1 MPRPEKQLT
10 PDASPRDWFGYEL
23 RTSRKKRGPLTHA
36 ELAARVQVSSSLI
49 EKIEKG
55 TATCSKDLAERL
67 DEVLQTGGVLTR
79 AWGMVFRQTEKARPE
94 TESAPPSRAEASV
107 QVHEGCILG
116 GGSTT
121 PPSGSPAS
129 VDRRAFLATSGLA
142 AIAPID
148 LVHLV
153 SPAAPREIPTQ
164 IRPREIGQLK
174 SLADVIHRQDNEH
187 GGGGAVREL
196 ARGAI
201 TWGASLL
208 PVPCPEPLRPELLA
222 SVARLGIV
230 VGASQFDAY
239 AHDDARVSFRLAAE
253 CAEEA
258 GEWHLR
264 AKTYS
269 FMARQEIWVGDPDTG
284 LTHAEK
290 GLVRSDRLTATERA
304 MLHTARA
311 RAFAKM
317 CDVGNTLR
325 AVGEADAAFE
335 QSDPAQD
342 PPWMAYYDDAQHHG
356 DTAHALFDLAVH
368 ADEDPGQ
375 AGRRFEIAVKG
386 HGDAFARS
394 RGISATKLASLVMA
408 KGGDPRHAV
417 VLGHRALDDV
427 GRLTSCRAADDLREL
442 ARFAGRYQRL
452 SEARD
457 LRERIAATVQA

>member
-1 MPRPEKQLT
+1 MPRPEKTLT
-10 PDASPRDWFGYEL
+10 PDASPRDWFGHEL
-23 RTSRKKRGPLTHA
+23 RTWRKKRGPLKPS
-36 ELAARVQVSSSLI
+36 ELGAMVQVSGSLI

-55 TATCSKDLAERL
+55 TATCSQDLAVRL
-67 DEVLQTGGVLTR
+67 DEALDTGGVFAR
-79 AWGMVFRQTEKARPE
+79 AWGMVFGETEENRAE
-94 TESAPPSRAEASV
+94 TESAPPGRAEASV
-107 QVHEGCILG
+107 QPRTGRILV
-116 GGSTT
+116 GGSPL

-129 VDRRAFLATSGLA
+129 VDRRAFLTKSGLA
-142 AIAPID
+142 ALAPID
-148 LVHLV
+148 LVRLV
-153 SPAAPREIPTQ
+153 APTAPLEIPKQ
-164 IRPREIGQLK
+164 IRPRDIAQLK

-187 GGGGAVREL
+187 GGGGLVREV

-201 TWGASLL
+201 MWGTMLL

-269 FMARQEIWVGDPDTG
+269 FMARHEIWVGDPDTG

-311 RAFAKM
+311 RAFGKM
-317 CDVGNTLR
+317 RLVTETLV

-342 PPWMAYYDDAQHHG
+342 PPWMAYYDHAQHHG

-368 ADEDPGQ
+368 GKQDPGQ
-375 AGRRFEIAVKG
+375 AARRFEIAVKG
-386 HGDAFARS
+386 HGNDFARS
-394 RGISATKLASLVMA
+394 RAISGTKLASLVMA
-408 KGGDPRHAV
+408 RGGDPRQAV

-427 GRLTSCRAADDLREL
+427 GKLTSRRAAHDLKEL
-442 ARFAGRYQRL
+442 SHYTARYRKL
-452 SEARD
+452 PETEN
-457 LRERIAATVQA
+457 LRERIAATVQQ